1 MQKQEILRLLEQIHT
16 FEANST
22 NTLPQNTFF
31 LNDTDVLCG
40 ERETGESRHPY
51 YADGLVVWAHSSG
64 QITACE
70 STLHIFKSS
79 NSTEDPNVNFFG
91 GLSMPD
97 GGWFPVALQNANRQL
112 FEPFTIKR
120 YVVYSAK
127 YMLYLAQ
134 TERAVFAVR
143 VHVSRD
149 KHIHFAFTAINLTDA
164 PLSLYMAS
172 CIEPRMLTWEEE
184 NFWDRM
190 RFCGRTTE
198 SGYLLHADGNYLVV
212 NEAVFGGKELHG
224 SHSVGRSSF
233 LGKNGRGFANAEPLK
248 TGELLSHM
256 TAANT
261 TDMPVAADLVHYR
274 LEAGDSVR
282 REYDLSY
289 FFCEEEAVTASR
301 AVVDIAA
308 IDRLLLWEQADDLAA
323 LEGMSIRFNDWHGT
337 LDPHLVNRFLR
348 HVQKQVSFC
357 ALGKNYAGPL
367 IGIRDVMQ
375 QLEVSLLWQPRES
388 REKLVTA
395 LHYILESGRPPRQ
408 FSVPPSP
415 DALPMMDLRRFIDQG
430 VWVISTIYTYLC
442 FTDDDSILDE
452 LCSYYIAA
460 PDNSHI
466 VAKSPQSDTV
476 LEHLM
481 RIMEYLGSKLDPE
494 TGCLCALHGDWNDAL
509 DGLGKTTDPQ
519 SAYSSGVSVMASLQF
534 YRNCLEMDEILAHVG
549 GHDDKRTQYTAYA
562 DTLKNGLLRYAIDV
576 SDTGERRIVH
586 GWGDKRAYR
595 IGSFR
600 DPDGK
605 ARRSITATAFW
616 ATMGML
622 THTPDLRDTLVDDLK
637 ALRSRYGLKTFD
649 VPFARDTFPFV
660 GRLATITAGSYEN
673 AAAYVHAGLFGIA
686 ALFCM
691 GESGAAWEELERS
704 MVISHPDCT
713 KTPFVMPNSYCES
726 DSYCMHGESMGDWYT
741 GSGAVLLKNIVRYGF
756 GVVPT
761 LDGLRLQT
769 AAVMPCDRASLLL
782 TVKGHPLTVSYE
794 NRGQGARTIIIDGEV
809 RSTVYDPLMKTY
821 ILTIPADQITDG
833 MHIVI
838 AD

>member
-1 MQKQEILRLLEQIHT
+1 MQKQDILRLLEQIHA
-16 FEANST
+16 FEADST

-31 LNDTDVLCG
+31 LSDTDVLCC

-51 YADGLVVWAHSSG
+51 HADGLVVWAYSSG

-79 NSTEDPNVNFFG
+79 NSTEDPNLNFFG
-91 GLSMPD
+91 GLMNGDS
-97 GGWFPVALQNANRQL
+97 WFPVALQNANRQL
-112 FEPFTIKR
+112 YEPFAVKR
-120 YVVYSAK
+120 YVIYCAHYAV
-127 YMLYLAQ
+127 YLAE
-134 TERAVFAVR
+134 TEQAVFAAR
-143 VHVSRD
+143 LHVSRD
-149 KHIHFAFTAINLTDA
+149 KHIHLAFTAVNLTDA

-172 CIEPRMLTWEEE
+172 CIEPRLLTWEEE

-190 RFCGRTTE
+190 RFCGHKTE
-198 SGYLLHADGNYLVV
+198 GGYLFHADGNYLTV
-212 NEAVFGGKELHG
+212 NQKTCGGTVLEA
-224 SHSVGRSSF
+224 SHSVGRSAF

-248 TGELLSHM
+248 SGKLLNSM

-261 TDMPVAADLVHYR
+261 ADMPVAADLVQYH
-274 LEAGDSVR
+274 LEAGGCVR

-289 FFCEEEAVTASR
+289 FFCEEDALAASR
-301 AVVDIAA
+301 EKVDVDA
-308 IDRLLLWEQADDLAA
+308 IDRLLLQEQTARLAS
-323 LEGMSIRFNDWHGT
+323 LEDMTVHFDDWHGV
-337 LDPHLVNRFLR
+337 LDPLLLNRFLR
-348 HVQKQVSFC
+348 QVQQQVSFC

-375 QLEVSLLWQPRES
+375 QLEVSLMWQPRES
-388 REKLVTA
+388 RGKLITA
-395 LHYILESGRPPRQ
+395 LSYILENGRPPRQ
-408 FSVPPSP
+408 FSVPSSP

-442 FTDDDSILDE
+442 FTADDSILDE
-452 LCSYYIAA
+452 LCSYYIVA
-460 PDNSHI
+460 PDNSHVI
-466 VAKSPQSDTV
+466 GKSHTRDTV
-476 LEHLM
+476 LEHLL
-481 RIMEYLGSKLDPE
+481 RIMDYLGRKLDPE
-494 TGCLCALHGDWNDAL
+494 TGCLRALHGDWNDAL

-519 SAYSSGVSVMASLQF
+519 SAYGSGVSVMATLQL
-534 YRNCLEMDEILAHVG
+534 YRNCLEMDEILAHTG
-549 GHDDKRTQYTAYA
+549 TFAHKRDEYA
-562 DTLKNGLLRYAIDV
+562 AFAARIRNGLLSYAL
-576 SDTGERRIVH
+576 DTNEAGERRVVH

-600 DPDGK
+600 DPDGV

-616 ATMGML
+616 AISGMAA
-622 THTPDLRDTLVDDLK
+622 HTPELCDTLVADLLS
-637 ALRSRYGLKTFD
+637 LRSRYGLKTFD
-649 VPFARDTFPFV
+649 KPFARDTFPYI
-660 GRLATITAGSYEN
+660 GRLATIIPGTYEN
-673 AAAYVHAGLFGIA
+673 AAAYVHASLFGIA
-686 ALFCM
+686 ALFCL

-756 GVVPT
+756 GIVPT

-769 AAVMPCDRASLLL
+769 AAAMPCDRASLSL
-782 TVKGHPLTVSYE
+782 TVKGHAITVSYE
-794 NRGQGARTIIIDGEV
+794 NRGQGTRTIMVDGEV

-833 MHIVI
+833 MQILI